1 MTSMSPVSPVATPRT
16 DVRTAMALLLLAE
29 AMLFFTF
36 LFIVGPLPTPAL
48 LLPLTA
54 VIVLCVALSWGQDW
68 VRWLLLAPIAYRV
81 WTLVYVIA
89 AAWGLGRMG
98 TALFLTLIV
107 VAELAAAL
115 IFVDSYVARRRLV
128 TS

>member
-1 MTSMSPVSPVATPRT
+1 MTSSSPVSTVVTPRS
-16 DVRTAMALLLLAE
+16 DVRTAMALLLVAE

-54 VIVLCVALSWGQDW
+54 VILLCMALSWGQDW

-98 TALFLTLIV
+98 TALFLTLII
-107 VAELAAAL
+107 VAELAGGFIL
-115 IFVDSYVARRRLV
+115 VDSYVARRKLV